1 MAFLVVAGNTW
12 GRTIVFAAFLQQ
24 VGVQALPV
32 VLAISAIFSIFSTG
46 IYTAFADR
54 VSNDKLLIGILGVA
68 VVGMVAGRVLLG
80 SEASTLAY
88 PLLYFVFLVVIQGTF
103 FLHWWTYVNSY
114 YDTRSAKRI
123 IPIVAT
129 AARIAGILGG
139 LSMPLLNRVLAPE
152 GIIVLWISLLAVV
165 GLLAWLMPF
174 ILREQ
179 KSADTHPLGL
189 VTTGDEIKHAAY
201 IANLK
206 EGFQFVSQSS
216 YLRWMALSTFLLMML
231 MAFLHFESSEIL
243 ERELQSVE
251 ELSNLVGNLTGFANL
266 IMLPFQLFLLGRIIG
281 RVGLGNANLIF
292 PFSTL
297 GIAAGLVFAPGVPS
311 ALMADLDYNILRS
324 SVQSPIESLLYN
336 AVPLRIKGRARAF
349 INGLVLPIGSLVGS
363 GLLLLPFFIA
373 TDWILPVMIGLLS
386 VAFVITGVIISRQ
399 YGQALIALL
408 EQEDF
413 SFLLSQDASDLI
425 VADPATLRSLEQK
438 LEENKSPEFT
448 IFMAKLIS
456 DIGGNAAVP
465 ILDKA
470 ARQQEEARVRATI
483 VDVLIASDIR
493 DNAIRQLYTD
503 LLDDPSPQVRRS
515 AIQGLKLV
523 EGAESN
529 RFLQLSLEKLAD
541 PVIDVRAS
549 LLPGLLKSKNPE
561 YQEPARHSLD
571 EVLSSEDPQERI
583 HGIRVLGEI
592 GDTDSIG
599 RLADYLDDTNDAVRL
614 EAATFI
620 EALAHQKL
628 PPEVISMIVTHITPL
643 YQDPIERV
651 RQVTLTVLGRIG
663 SHHHIQPTR
672 VAATCYSTTCSP
684 RTCTSSLPTRRLPT
698 VEA

>member
-1 MAFLVVAGNTW
+1 
-12 GRTIVFAAFLQQ
+12 
-24 VGVQALPV
+24 
-32 VLAISAIFSIFSTG
+32 
-46 IYTAFADR
+46 
-54 VSNDKLLIGILGVA
+54 
-68 VVGMVAGRVLLG
+68 
-80 SEASTLAY
+80 
-88 PLLYFVFLVVIQGTF
+88 
-103 FLHWWTYVNSY
+103 
-114 YDTRSAKRI
+114 
-123 IPIVAT
+123 
-129 AARIAGILGG
+129 
-139 LSMPLLNRVLAPE
+139 
-152 GIIVLWISLLAVV
+152 
-165 GLLAWLMPF
+165 
-174 ILREQ
+174 
-179 KSADTHPLGL
+179 
-189 VTTGDEIKHAAY
+189 
-201 IANLK
+201 
-206 EGFQFVSQSS
+206 
-216 YLRWMALSTFLLMML
+216 
-231 MAFLHFESSEIL
+231 
-243 ERELQSVE
+243 
-251 ELSNLVGNLTGFANL
+251 
-266 IMLPFQLFLLGRIIG
+266 
-281 RVGLGNANLIF
+281 
-292 PFSTL
+292 
-297 GIAAGLVFAPGVPS
+297 
-311 ALMADLDYNILRS
+311 
-324 SVQSPIESLLYN
+324 
-336 AVPLRIKGRARAF
+336 
-349 INGLVLPIGSLVGS
+349 
-363 GLLLLPFFIA
+363 
-373 TDWILPVMIGLLS
+373 
-386 VAFVITGVIISRQ
+386 
-399 YGQALIALL
+399 LL

-663 SHHHIQPTR
+663 SHQSFNTLVRGLADPSPQVRVTAVDVMARGGKAIIPVVHPQLDSHDAQLRKMAVMILSQINRREYGPLITSHITGNLLTIYRNLGQLR
-672 VAATCYSTTCSP
+672 ALSVCDKYASIVILQATLREQNQQLTNEIFYLLTALHELSAIEIIFQSLKSGDERIRANALEALESLTTQARGDPARPRPRYASSRSLRQSSKYRRPFQWLSLLKIILALKLNDSP
-684 RTCTSSLPTRRLPT
+684 AQMRN
-698 VEA
+698 E